1 MRLLIVDDSAGDR
14 KLCRTL
20 MEEAHDPSLEF
31 FEAGDGASGL
41 EACRTLS
48 LDCVLVD
55 YKLPD
60 MTGIE
65 FLKRLPE
72 ESKNDRYAIVML
84 TGMSSGDI
92 AAAAALKA
100 GAHEYIMK
108 DHLTAVAL
116 RLTIEKATT
125 RRDLIRDLKAE
136 RDRLAGLLSEKEVLL
151 KEVHHRVKNNL
162 AVIASLLSLEAS
174 RSSNEGVASALRA
187 SQHRV
192 ESMALI
198 HEQLYATD
206 DLSQVNLVKHATI
219 LAANLFLTYGV
230 DPARIACQVTMEPLE
245 LGLDQAIPV
254 GLILGELVS
263 NALKHAF
270 PDGHAGSIVIGGGR
284 CNGGITLTVTD
295 DGVGIPDG
303 DDFERRKS
311 FGMQIVKILTRQL
324 KGTFEVANG
333 HPAIFKISFPEAVSG
348 PQIVQSAASGR

>member
-14 KLCRTL
+14 RLCRML
-20 MEEAHDPSLEF
+20 MEEARDPALELL
-31 FEAGDGASGL
+31 EAGDGASGL

-48 LDCVLVD
+48 PDCVLID

-65 FLKRLPE
+65 FLKQLPE
-72 ESKNDRYAIVML
+72 ESENDRFAIVML
-84 TGMSSGDI
+84 TGLGSGDI
-92 AAAAALKA
+92 AAAALKA

-108 DHLTAVAL
+108 DHLTAAAL

-125 RRDLIRDLKAE
+125 RRDLIRSLKAE

-162 AVIASLLSLEAS
+162 AVIASLLSLQAN
-174 RSSNEGVASALRA
+174 RSSNEGVSSALRA

-206 DLSQVNLVKHATI
+206 DLGQVDLVKHATM
-219 LAANLFLTYGV
+219 LAANLFLTYGI
-230 DPARIACQVTMEPLE
+230 DPTRITFLVTMSPLE

-270 PDGHAGSIVIGGGR
+270 PDGRSGAITIGGAPSNGR
-284 CNGGITLTVTD
+284 IELTVTD
-295 DGVGIPDG
+295 DGIGIPEG

-311 FGMQIVKILTRQL
+311 LGMQIVKILTRQL
-324 KGTFEVANG
+324 KGTFEVTG
-333 HPAIFKISFPEAVSG
+333 GRPATFKISFPEAQNG
-348 PQIVQSAASGR
+348 QQIVQSAGSGG

>member
-14 KLCRTL
+14 RLCRIL
-20 MEEAHDPSLEF
+20 MEEARDPSLEF
-31 FEAGDGASGL
+31 LEACDGASGL
-41 EACRTLS
+41 AACRKLAP
-48 LDCVLVD
+48 DCVLID
-55 YKLPD
+55 YRLPD

-65 FLKRLPE
+65 FLKHLPG
-72 ESKNDRYAIVML
+72 ESQTDRYAIVML
-84 TGMSSGDI
+84 TGLGSGDT
-92 AAAAALKA
+92 AAAALKA

-108 DHLTAVAL
+108 DHLTALAL

-125 RRDLIRDLKAE
+125 RRDLIRSLKAE

-162 AVIASLLSLEAS
+162 AVIASLLSLQAS
-174 RSSNEGVASALRA
+174 KSGNEGVAGALRA

-206 DLSQVNLVKHATI
+206 DLGQVDLAKHATM
-219 LAANLFLTYGV
+219 LAANLFYTYGV
-230 DPARIACQVTMEPLE
+230 DPARVSFQVTMSPLE
-245 LGLDQAIPV
+245 LGLDQAVPV

-270 PDGHAGSIVIGGGR
+270 PDGRTGAIAIGGGR
-284 CNGGITLTVTD
+284 SKGRIALTVTD
-295 DGVGIPDG
+295 DGVGIPEG

-311 FGMQIVKILTRQL
+311 LGLQIVKILTRQL
-324 KGTFEVANG
+324 KGKFEVATG
-333 HPAIFKISFPEAVSG
+333 RPATFKISFPEAESG
-348 PQIVQSAASGR
+348 QQIVQSAGSGR

>member
-14 KLCRTL
+14 RLCRIL
-20 MEEAHDPSLEF
+20 LEEANDPSLEF
-31 FEAGDGASGL
+31 LEAADGAEGL

-48 LDCVLVD
+48 PDCVLID

-60 MTGIE
+60 MTGLE
-65 FLKRLPE
+65 FLEKLPG
-72 ESKNDRYAIVML
+72 ESQNDRFAIVML
-84 TGMSSGDI
+84 TGKGSGEV
-92 AAAAALKA
+92 AAAALKA

-108 DHLTAVAL
+108 DHLTAGAL
-116 RLTIEKATT
+116 LLTIEKATT
-125 RRDLIRDLKAE
+125 RRDLIRSLKAE
-136 RDRLAGLLSEKEVLL
+136 RDRLAGLLAEKDVLL

-162 AVIASLLSLEAS
+162 AVIASLLSLQAS
-174 RSSNEGVASALRA
+174 KSANEGVSSALRA

-206 DLSQVNLVKHATI
+206 DLSQVDMVKHATT

-230 DPARIACQVTMEPLE
+230 DPARISLRVTMQPLE

-270 PDGHAGSIVIGGGR
+270 PDGRTGAITIGGERSSGR
-284 CNGGITLTVTD
+284 IELTVTD
-295 DGVGIPDG
+295 DGIGIPEG
-303 DDFERRKS
+303 NDFERRKS
-311 FGMQIVKILTRQL
+311 LGMQIIKTLTRQL
-324 KGTFEVANG
+324 KGTFEKAG
-333 HPAIFKISFPEAVSG
+333 GQPSIFKISFPEAPSG
-348 PQIVQSAASGR
+348 QQIVQSAVGGR

>member
-14 KLCRTL
+14 RLCRIL
-20 MEEAHDPSLEF
+20 LEEMHDSTLEF
-31 FEAGDGASGL
+31 LEASDGATGL

-48 LDCVLVD
+48 PDCVLID
-55 YKLPD
+55 YLLPD

-65 FLKRLPE
+65 FLKRLPG
-72 ESKNDRYAIVML
+72 ESENDRFAIVML
-84 TGMSSGDI
+84 TGLGSGDI
-92 AAAAALKA
+92 AAAALKA

-108 DHLTAVAL
+108 DHLTAGAL

-125 RRDLIRDLKAE
+125 RRDLIRALKSE
-136 RDRLAGLLSEKEVLL
+136 RDRLASLLAEKEVLL

-162 AVIASLLSLEAS
+162 AVIASLLSLQAS
-174 RSSNEGVASALRA
+174 KSSNEWVASALRA

-206 DLSQVNLVKHATI
+206 DLGQVDLVKHATM

-230 DPARIACQVTMEPLE
+230 DPARISFQVTMQPLD

-254 GLILGELVS
+254 GLILGELVA

-270 PDGHAGSIVIGGGR
+270 PDGRSGAISIGGIRANGR
-284 CNGGITLTVTD
+284 VQLTVTD
-295 DGVGIPDG
+295 DGIGIPEG
-303 DDFERRKS
+303 EGFERRKS
-311 FGMQIVKILTRQL
+311 LGMQIIKTLTRQL
-324 KGTFEVANG
+324 KGTFELAG
-333 HPAIFKISFPEAVSG
+333 GQQSIFKISFPEAQSG
-348 PQIVQSAASGR
+348 QQIVQSAVGGR

>member
-14 KLCRTL
+14 RLCRIL
-20 MEEAHDPSLEF
+20 MEEGNDPSLEI

-48 LDCVLVD
+48 PDCLLID
-55 YKLPD
+55 YLLPD

-65 FLKRLPE
+65 FLKQLPK
-72 ESKNDRYAIVML
+72 ESETDRYAIVML
-84 TGMSSGDI
+84 TGLGSGDI
-92 AAAAALKA
+92 AAAALKA

-108 DHLTAVAL
+108 DHLTSMAL

-125 RRDLIRDLKAE
+125 RRDLVRSLKAE
-136 RDRLAGLLSEKEVLL
+136 RDRLAGLLGEKEVLL

-162 AVIASLLSLEAS
+162 AVIASLLSLQAS
-174 RSSNEGVASALRA
+174 KSPNEGVASALRA

-206 DLSQVNLVKHATI
+206 DLGQVDLAKHATM
-219 LAANLFLTYGV
+219 LAANLFHTYGI
-230 DPARIACQVTMEPLE
+230 DPACVTFQVTLPPLE

-254 GLILGELVS
+254 GLILGELVA

-270 PDGHAGSIVIGGGR
+270 PDGRQGSISIGGERSNGR
-284 CNGGITLTVTD
+284 IAMTVTD
-295 DGVGIPDG
+295 DGIGIPES

-311 FGMQIVKILTRQL
+311 LGMQIVKILTRQL
-324 KGTFEVANG
+324 KGTFEVASG
-333 HPAIFKISFPEAVSG
+333 RPAIFKISFPEAEG
-348 PQIVQSAASGR
+348 GQQIVQSAGSGR